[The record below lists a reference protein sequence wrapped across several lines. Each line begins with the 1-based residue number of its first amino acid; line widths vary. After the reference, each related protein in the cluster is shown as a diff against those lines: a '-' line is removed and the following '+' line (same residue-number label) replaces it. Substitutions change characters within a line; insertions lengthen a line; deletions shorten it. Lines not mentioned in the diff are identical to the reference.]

1 MTKKGKS
8 ASARSAGNRP
18 STFDVIIETPKGSR
32 NKFKYDPDTRMFRL
46 SKVLPEGM
54 VFPYDFGFVPSTI
67 GDDGDPIDILVL
79 GDEPTFPGCLL
90 KCRLIGVIEA
100 DQDEKRKRKR
110 NDRLVAVAEQS
121 LLYSDITHLGGLNS
135 KVLEQVED
143 FFVNYQ
149 KVRNVTVTILGR
161 QGPARALEILR
172 AAVSKDGS
180 RKQLSGRDSQGPG
193 RLQGLSS

>member
-1 MTKKGKS
+1 MNKKIKTSKKG
-8 ASARSAGNRP
+8 ATGEP
-18 STFDVIIETPKGSR
+18 TILDVIIETPKGSR
-32 NKFKYDPDTRMFRL
+32 NKFKYDSTSRMFRL

-121 LLYSDITHLGGLNS
+121 LSYSDITDLGGLNS
-135 KVLEQVED
+135 KVLEQVEE
-143 FFVNYQ
+143 FFVNY
-149 KVRNVTVTILGR
+149 
-161 QGPARALEILR
+161 
-172 AAVSKDGS
+172 
-180 RKQLSGRDSQGPG
+180 
-193 RLQGLSS
+193 

>member
-1 MTKKGKS
+1 MTKKEKS
-8 ASARSAGNRP
+8 GSARSAKNRP

-32 NKFKYDPDTRMFRL
+32 NKFKFDPDARMFRL

-54 VFPYDFGFVPSTI
+54 VFPYDFGFVPSTV

-100 DQDEKRKRKR
+100 DQEEKRKRKR

-161 QGPARALEILR
+161 QGPSRALEILR
-172 AAVSKDGS
+172 SAVSKDSSG
-180 RKQLSGRDSQGPG
+180 KQLSGRDSQGRG
-193 RLQGLSS
+193 RFQGLSS

>member
-1 MTKKGKS
+1 MTKKEKS
-8 ASARSAGNRP
+8 GSARSAKNRP

-54 VFPYDFGFVPSTI
+54 VFPYDFGFVPSTV

-100 DQDEKRKRKR
+100 DQEEKRKRKR

-149 KVRNVTVTILGR
+149 KVRNVRVTILGR
-161 QGPARALEILR
+161 QGPGRALEILR
-172 AAVSKDGS
+172 GAVS
-180 RKQLSGRDSQGPG
+180 RNRSGRPFFEHETIS
-193 RLQGLSS
+193 R